1 MMNFRAMLL
10 LVLAT
15 WGVALVVAGCGDQAS
30 NPISPS
36 LHKVAIRGMV
46 TDRFGQTLAGA
57 VVEVLDG
64 SRAGTRARTNGAG
77 RFELRADSRL
87 SPEAMGITEEWVTLR
102 ASYVGFQTRTL
113 EEAWSAQ
120 PDIAEIVTP
129 TRCRFHVRSDLPNM
143 KILTIAPLLSE
154 AIRRIHVGESVSV
167 LFDA

>member
-120 PDIAEIVTP
+120 PDIAEIVTTDTVP
-129 TRCRFHVRSDLPNM
+129 VPRKKRFAQHEDSLDCAASLGSDSTNPCRGVRQR
-143 KILTIAPLLSE
+143 A
-154 AIRRIHVGESVSV
+154 V
-167 LFDA
+167 